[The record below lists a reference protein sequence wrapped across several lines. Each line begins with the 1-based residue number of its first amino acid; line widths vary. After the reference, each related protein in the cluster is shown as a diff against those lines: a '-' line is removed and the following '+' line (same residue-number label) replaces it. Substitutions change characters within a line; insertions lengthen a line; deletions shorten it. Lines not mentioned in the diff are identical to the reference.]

1 VDGMIDV
8 NSFVKR
14 AAEKSN
20 FNRVRFQEANMP
32 TTISNITAMPFFGDI
47 RSIFILS
54 SMLLHRYKEEKK
66 GSKYFI
72 LCSWPGFED
81 LFPYVD
87 EYWSIEGGN
96 DLSFYGSTL
105 DFSNTNKLAVMHH
118 RNLNMYFEDVVD
130 HKEFDPFY
138 VSGLK
143 PEFFDTFKN
152 FKRFLPLV
160 PSAGMLSAAFNK
172 EMVSRSGFKVFIY
185 PSVYIKKWKGGRSV
199 SHKTK
204 KLFWVSFI
212 KKLID
217 AGYVPV
223 IYNSVWTHN
232 VSDEFTNECIFVKDE
247 GVGKMMSCMRA
258 VGCVVDLFSDISMMA
273 IAARTPYL
281 AVDERMRC
289 NNCNTKEIEAL
300 CANSLPKQHIYT
312 FATIIDS
319 DVKDIQDKS
328 IFDLVIARLDS
339 FLPSLNRDSWPS
351 TAELMEIVPYKAVK
365 AKKAKR
371 IGTRFIKVPKDL

>member
-1 VDGMIDV
+1 
-8 NSFVKR
+8 
-14 AAEKSN
+14 
-20 FNRVRFQEANMP
+20 
-32 TTISNITAMPFFGDI
+32 
-47 RSIFILS
+47 
-54 SMLLHRYKEEKK
+54 
-66 GSKYFI
+66 
-72 LCSWPGFED
+72 
-81 LFPYVD
+81 
-87 EYWSIEGGN
+87 
-96 DLSFYGSTL
+96 
-105 DFSNTNKLAVMHH
+105 HH

-138 VSGLK
+138 ASGLK

-160 PSAGMLSAAFNK
+160 PSSGMLSAAFNK
-172 EMVSRSGFKVFIY
+172 EMVSRSGYKVFIY

-204 KLFWVSFI
+204 KFFWVGFI

-223 IYNSVWTHN
+223 VYNSVWTHN

-289 NNCNTKEIEAL
+289 N
-300 CANSLPKQHIYT
+300 
-312 FATIIDS
+312 
-319 DVKDIQDKS
+319 
-328 IFDLVIARLDS
+328 
-339 FLPSLNRDSWPS
+339 
-351 TAELMEIVPYKAVK
+351 
-365 AKKAKR
+365 
-371 IGTRFIKVPKDL
+371 